1 MHSISSS
8 CPLSHLSSRV
18 VSCPLES
25 ACFEEIEY
33 VSRPIAALLPL
44 TLTSPFSP
52 PACQWSP
59 SLLLPKTAYSQ
70 STWPRQTLQTS
81 SPGSSPS
88 QRRTTRSL
96 YVSVSLSAG
105 RGRAR
110 ASGSLCQLGFLR
122 FPRRDPGLTILFIP
136 SSLSCPCSR
145 LLCRPICR
153 SGSLSCSCVPPG
165 GLIVLLRLYAVDLR
179 PSPHL
184 TPLFQLEPY
193 NYLGLSSPSLLPL
206 SLPYAD
212 PSSRDRA
219 AQSPG
224 KNVRSQMVE
233 AFNLWLKVDKDEL
246 RVINK
251 VVGMLHTSS
260 LLCV

>member
-1 MHSISSS
+1 MHSSSSS
-8 CPLSHLSSRV
+8 CPLSHLSFRV

-25 ACFEEIEY
+25 VCFEEIEY

-44 TLTSPFSP
+44 TLTSPSSP

-122 FPRRDPGLTILFIP
+122 FPRRDPGLTTLFI
-136 SSLSCPCSR
+136 R
-145 LLCRPICR
+145 
-153 SGSLSCSCVPPG
+153 
-165 GLIVLLRLYAVDLR
+165 
-179 PSPHL
+179 
-184 TPLFQLEPY
+184 
-193 NYLGLSSPSLLPL
+193 
-206 SLPYAD
+206 
-212 PSSRDRA
+212 
-219 AQSPG
+219 
-224 KNVRSQMVE
+224 
-233 AFNLWLKVDKDEL
+233 
-246 RVINK
+246 
-251 VVGMLHTSS
+251 SS
-260 LLCV
+260 LLLFVLACSADQSVGLDHFRARMSRRGVSSFFSDSTLSIYVPLHI